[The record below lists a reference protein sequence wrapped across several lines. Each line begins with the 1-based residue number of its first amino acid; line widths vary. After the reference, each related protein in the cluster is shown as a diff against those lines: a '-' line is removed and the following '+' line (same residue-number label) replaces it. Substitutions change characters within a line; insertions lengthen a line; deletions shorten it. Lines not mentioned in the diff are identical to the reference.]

1 MLGSFVMLEKDTW
14 DKLEI
19 ASKIFGSIVLVAIPI
34 VIKFSADNVSSSLQ
48 RGQLVQ
54 SLTTQLVEE
63 STKRDI
69 ALIALDAAIPEKEKC
84 TFLWFWGCENDLEP
98 KNMEEDQVLA
108 IAEVLV
114 DRSIEDVKKKIQSLD
129 PAEIKI
135 AKKII
140 ILRTNEDYY
149 RNKYGEAFDAIAINK
164 NPTSDQNLKSTP
176 QEKVSKAQISEA
188 LSAIQPPVQPN
199 IPESTNISDLSGIRL
214 LYLQYQ
220 SNEKQ
225 AKKLQQDLNA
235 AGISVPGIEKI
246 KEIKEND
253 IRYSNAAD
261 EQLANKLKD
270 FLERKEGIKV
280 NKLIDLSKAGYR
292 VPSGQV
298 EIWLKDKQ

>member
-1 MLGSFVMLEKDTW
+1 MSEKDTW
-14 DKLEI
+14 DKFEI

-34 VIKFSADNVSSSLQ
+34 VIKFSADSVSSSLQ
-48 RGQLVQ
+48 RGQLIQ
-54 SLTTQLVEE
+54 SLTTQLVEGQA
-63 STKRDI
+63 KRDI
-69 ALIALDAAIPEKEKC
+69 ALIALDSAIPEKEKC
-84 TFLWFWGCENDLEP
+84 TLFWFWGCENDLEP
-98 KNMEEDQVLA
+98 KNLEEDQVLG

-114 DRSIEDVKKKIQSLD
+114 DRSIEDVKKKVRSLD

-149 RNKYGEAFDAIAINK
+149 RNKYGEIFDAIATNK
-164 NPTSDQNLKSTP
+164 KPTSDQNLKSTP
-176 QEKVSKAQISEA
+176 QEKVSKAQISET

-199 IPESTNISDLSGIRL
+199 IANSTNVSDLSGIRL

-225 AKKLQQDLNA
+225 AKKLQQDLSD

-261 EQLANKLKD
+261 EQLASKLKD
-270 FLERKEGIKV
+270 FLERKEGIKI

-298 EIWLKDKQ
+298 EIWLKDEQ